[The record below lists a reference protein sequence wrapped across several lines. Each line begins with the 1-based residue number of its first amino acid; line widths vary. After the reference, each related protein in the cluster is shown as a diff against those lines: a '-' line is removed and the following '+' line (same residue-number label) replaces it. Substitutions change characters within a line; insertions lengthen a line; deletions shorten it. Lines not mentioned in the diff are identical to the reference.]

1 MKAFKKILMTAIAVA
16 LPLAVSAQAQIN
28 TKKVKIADFQ
38 DKITK
43 VVLTGNAMFDS
54 YIKGEFNDRW
64 RISPFEFCTMDEFET
79 LKSSADFYFL
89 MFTKGQF
96 RKEAEPGLRFITLV
110 KGGNGADSGIG
121 DMLEIVSMPLCSA
134 EDPSGREYDFLPVF
148 LDIIQQYTLS
158 SLEKDVDGYIGL
170 GNATLN
176 LPKARGK
183 KIVFARED
191 LSSQIDEKTQAK
203 LFNRNMSVM
212 DSDDSDALLENT
224 DPDTI
229 ISFTVAPTD
238 AHNGSYCY
246 KMLINA
252 GTHELCYYRKH
263 RISPKSGA
271 GFLTEDIKRISANT
285 K

>member
-148 LDIIQQYTLS
+148 LDIAQVLEVSTDELLGEPGYES
-158 SLEKDVDGYIGL
+158 SSRAFSEIAAVLERCSAKEAKVI
-170 GNATLN
+170 AE
-176 LPKARGK
+176 
-183 KIVFARED
+183 IVK
-191 LSSQIDEKTQAK
+191 SAK
-203 LFNRNMSVM
+203 MSM
-212 DSDDSDALLENT
+212 DKY
-224 DPDTI
+224 
-229 ISFTVAPTD
+229 F
-238 AHNGSYCY
+238 
-246 KMLINA
+246 
-252 GTHELCYYRKH
+252 
-263 RISPKSGA
+263 
-271 GFLTEDIKRISANT
+271 
-285 K
+285 